1 MKNIVYI
8 IAVALCLFSVAAKE
22 DGSATSGQERQDRF
36 EFYGDVDSSLYT
48 MIRRT
53 VNKLYGSPD
62 TSIRYEY
69 PQCYNREGKRILPL
83 HNRYLNHLNR
93 MYSFSVWH
101 NIDNSDEDLIIFFQK
116 YFESE
121 NLYDSVFW
129 AIRCAPE
136 EVDSVLSLYTAECVF
151 NPSEK

>member
-8 IAVALCLFSVAAKE
+8 VIAAVCMLSAIGCAKKAE
-22 DGSATSGQERQDRF
+22 GRQDKF
-36 EFYGDVDSSLYT
+36 EVYGNIVSGLDTMTRRDVVE
-48 MIRRT
+48 IF
-53 VNKLYGSPD
+53 GSPD

-69 PQCYNREGKRILPL
+69 SQCYNKEGKRILPL

-136 EVDSVLSLYTAECVF
+136 EVDSVLSLYAAE
-151 NPSEK
+151 